1 MFTKLFRI
9 GNQPVIRF
17 TQKGDAVLGLS
28 LAYAYGRKGE
38 DGKRPTQWIDA
49 SLWGK
54 QAEALSPFLV
64 KGNQVSA
71 TIDDLHIEEFDG
83 KTGPGY
89 KMAGR
94 VINIELVSSGE
105 RKESAPAPSV
115 PERPLP
121 NSGSGKPAQR
131 SAPQGSGFDDMP
143 DDLPF

>member
-38 DGKRPTQWIDA
+38 DGKRPTQWLDA

-54 QAEALSPFLV
+54 QAESLAPYLE

-83 KTGPGY
+83 KSGPGY
-89 KMAGR
+89 KLAGR

-105 RKESAPAPSV
+105 RKESAPNPV
-115 PERPLP
+115 QR
-121 NSGSGKPAQR
+121 PAQ
-131 SAPQGSGFDDMP
+131 APQSGPFDDMP